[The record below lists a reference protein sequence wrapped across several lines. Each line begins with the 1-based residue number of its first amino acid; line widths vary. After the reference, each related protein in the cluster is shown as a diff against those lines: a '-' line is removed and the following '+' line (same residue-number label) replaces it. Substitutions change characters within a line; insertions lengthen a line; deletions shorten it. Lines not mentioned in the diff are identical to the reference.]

1 MLFSLLPQFVVTGLL
16 TGSVYALVAV
26 SIVLVYK
33 ATRIFNFAVGELLA
47 LGGYFCY
54 SFVVWFHFPLWLALL
69 GALLMAVV
77 VGSLVERLVLRPLLS
92 QPLLTIIMAT
102 LALSVL
108 LRGLMLMIWTG
119 YDLGFPKDLLP
130 GRTLLIGSVA
140 ISHELL
146 WACGIALVS
155 FGGLAYFFVKTK
167 TGLRMRAV
175 SEDHELSMSC
185 GVNITIIF
193 AVTWVLAVMLG
204 TLAGFLMGYRLS
216 LAPSYTPLLA
226 LKAFPAV
233 IFGGLESITG
243 ALIGGLTVG
252 LIEAVVGGLID
263 PNLGEIS
270 AYVLLLLVLM
280 IRPEGLMGLQRIER
294 V

>member
-1 MLFSLLPQFVVTGLL
+1 MLSLLPQFVVTGLL
-16 TGSVYALVAV
+16 IGSVYALIAV
-26 SIVLVYK
+26 SIVLVFK

-47 LGGYFCY
+47 LGGYFCF
-54 SFVVWFHFPLWLALL
+54 SFVVWWHFPLWLALL
-69 GALLMAVV
+69 GALMMAVV
-77 VGSLVERLVLRPLLS
+77 TGFLVERLVLRPLLS
-92 QPLLTIIMAT
+92 QSLLTIIMAT
-102 LALSVL
+102 LALGVL

-119 YDLGFPKDLLP
+119 YDVAFPKNLLP
-130 GRTLLIGSVA
+130 GRTVLVGDVA
-140 ISHELL
+140 MSHELL
-146 WACGIALVS
+146 WAGAIAVTS
-155 FGGLAYFFVKTK
+155 FAALAFFFMKTN

-175 SEDHELSMSC
+175 SEDHELSMAC
-185 GVNITIIF
+185 GVNITVVF
-193 AVTWVLAVMLG
+193 AVTWVLAVILG

-243 ALIGGLTVG
+243 ALVGGLVVG

-270 AYVLLLLVLM
+270 AYVLLLIVLF
-280 IRPEGLMGLQRIER
+280 IRPEGLFGLKRIER
-294 V
+294 I

>member
-1 MLFSLLPQFVVTGLL
+1 MLTLQFLVTGLL
-16 TGSVYALVAV
+16 TGGIYALVAV

-54 SFVVWFHFPLWLALL
+54 SFVVWGGFPLWVSLP
-69 GALLMAVV
+69 GALILAVIS
-77 VGSLVERLVLRPLLS
+77 GALVERLVLRPLLN

-108 LRGLMLMIWTG
+108 LKGLMLMIWTG
-119 YDLGFPKDLLP
+119 YDVAFPKTLLP
-130 GRTLLIGSVA
+130 GKTLLVGMIA

-146 WACGIALVS
+146 WAFGIAIIS
-155 FGGLAYFFVKTK
+155 FAGLAYFFMKTR

-185 GVNITIIF
+185 GVNIITIF
-193 AVTWVLAVMLG
+193 AVTWILATILG
-204 TLAGFLMGYRLS
+204 TLAGFLIGYRLS
-216 LAPSYTPLLA
+216 LAPSITPLLA

-233 IFGGLESITG
+233 IFGGLDSILG
-243 ALIGGLTVG
+243 ALVGGLIIG
-252 LIEAVVGGLID
+252 IIESLVGGLID

-270 AYVLLLLVLM
+270 VYIVLLLVLI
-280 IRPEGLMGLQRIER
+280 IRPEGLFGLKRIER

>member
-1 MLFSLLPQFVVTGLL
+1 LISLVPQFFVTGLL
-16 TGSVYALVAV
+16 TGSVYALIAV

-33 ATRIFNFAVGELLA
+33 STRIFNFAVGELLA

-54 SFVVWFHFPLWLALL
+54 SFVVWFHFPLWLALV

-77 VGSLVERLVLRPLLS
+77 TGLLVERLVLRPLLG

-108 LRGLMLMIWTG
+108 LRGIMLMIWTG
-119 YDLGFPKDLLP
+119 YDVAFPKNLLP
-130 GRTLLIGSVA
+130 GKTVVVGSVA
-140 ISHELL
+140 MSAELL
-146 WACGIALVS
+146 WAFGIAVVA
-155 FGGLAYFFVKTK
+155 FATLAYFFVKTQ

-175 SEDHELSMSC
+175 SQDHELSMSC
-185 GVNITIIF
+185 GINITVVF
-193 AVTWVLAVMLG
+193 ALTWVLAVILG
-204 TLAGFLMGYRLS
+204 TLAGSLMGYRLA

-233 IFGGLESITG
+233 IFGGLESVTG
-243 ALIGGLTVG
+243 ALLGGLTVG
-252 LIEAVVGGLID
+252 IIESMVGGLID
-263 PNLGEIS
+263 PSMGEIS
-270 AYVLLLLVLM
+270 AYILLLAVLLV
-280 IRPEGLMGLQRIER
+280 RPEGLMGLKRIER

>member
-1 MLFSLLPQFVVTGLL
+1 MLSLVPQFFVSGLL
-16 TGSVYALVAV
+16 TGSVYALIAV

-33 ATRIFNFAVGELLA
+33 STRIFNFAVGELLA

-54 SFVVWFHFPLWLALL
+54 SFVVWFHFPLWLALV

-77 VGSLVERLVLRPLLS
+77 TGLLVERLVLRPLLG

-108 LRGLMLMIWTG
+108 LRGIMLMIWTG
-119 YDLGFPKDLLP
+119 YDVAFPKNLLP
-130 GRTLLIGSVA
+130 GKTVVVGSVA
-140 ISHELL
+140 MSAELL
-146 WACGIALVS
+146 WAFGIAVVA
-155 FGGLAYFFVKTK
+155 FATLAYFFVKTQ

-175 SEDHELSMSC
+175 SQDHELAMSC
-185 GVNITIIF
+185 GINITVVF
-193 AVTWVLAVMLG
+193 ALTWVLAVILG
-204 TLAGFLMGYRLS
+204 TLAGSLMGYRLA

-233 IFGGLESITG
+233 IFGGLDSVTG
-243 ALIGGLTVG
+243 ALLGGLIVG
-252 LIEAVVGGLID
+252 IIESMVGGLID
-263 PNLGEIS
+263 PTMGEIS
-270 AYVLLLLVLM
+270 AYILLLAVLL
-280 IRPEGLMGLQRIER
+280 IRPEGLMGLKRIER

>member
-1 MLFSLLPQFVVTGLL
+1 MISLVPQFFVTGLL
-16 TGSVYALVAV
+16 TGSVYALIAV

-33 ATRIFNFAVGELLA
+33 STRIFNFAVGELLA

-54 SFVVWFHFPLWLALL
+54 SFVVWFHFPLWLALV

-77 VGSLVERLVLRPLLS
+77 TGLLVERLVLRPLLG

-108 LRGLMLMIWTG
+108 LRGIMLMIWTG
-119 YDLGFPKDLLP
+119 YDVAFPKNLLP
-130 GRTLLIGSVA
+130 GKTVVVGSVA
-140 ISHELL
+140 MSAELL
-146 WACGIALVS
+146 WAFGIAVVA
-155 FGGLAYFFVKTK
+155 FATLAYFFVKTQ

-175 SEDHELSMSC
+175 SQDHELSMSC
-185 GVNITIIF
+185 GINITVVF
-193 AVTWVLAVMLG
+193 ALTWVLAVILG
-204 TLAGFLMGYRLS
+204 TLAGSLMGYRLA

-233 IFGGLESITG
+233 IFGGLESVTG
-243 ALIGGLTVG
+243 ALLGGLTVG
-252 LIEAVVGGLID
+252 IIESMVGGLID
-263 PNLGEIS
+263 PTMGEIS
-270 AYVLLLLVLM
+270 AYILLLAVLL
-280 IRPEGLMGLQRIER
+280 IRPEGLMGLKRIER

>member
-1 MLFSLLPQFVVTGLL
+1 MLSLLPQFIVTGLL
-16 TGSVYALVAV
+16 TGSVYALIAV

-33 ATRIFNFAVGELLA
+33 STRIFNFAVGELLA

-77 VGSLVERLVLRPLLS
+77 TGMLVERLVLRPLLS
-92 QPLLTIIMAT
+92 QPILTIIMAT

-119 YDLGFPKDLLP
+119 YDVAFPKNLLP
-130 GRTLLIGSVA
+130 GKTLLMGNLA
-140 ISHELL
+140 LSHELL
-146 WACGIALVS
+146 WASGIAVVS
-155 FGGLAYFFVKTK
+155 FAALGYFFVNTK

-175 SEDHELSMSC
+175 SQDHELSMSC
-185 GVNITIIF
+185 GVNITVIF
-193 AVTWVLAVMLG
+193 AVTWVLAVILG
-204 TLAGFLMGYRLS
+204 SLAGFLMGYRLS

-233 IFGGLESITG
+233 IFGGLESVTG
-243 ALIGGLTVG
+243 ALIGGLLVG
-252 LIEAVVGGLID
+252 LIESVAGGLID
-263 PNLGEIS
+263 PSIGEIS
-270 AYVLLLLVLM
+270 AYVLLLAVLLL
-280 IRPEGLMGLQRIER
+280 RPEGLFGLKRIER
-294 V
+294 I

>member
-1 MLFSLLPQFVVTGLL
+1 MLSLVPQFFVTGLL
-16 TGSVYALVAV
+16 TGSVYALIAV

-33 ATRIFNFAVGELLA
+33 STRIFNFAVGELLA

-69 GALLMAVV
+69 GALLMATVT
-77 VGSLVERLVLRPLLS
+77 GLLVERLVLRPLLS

-108 LRGLMLMIWTG
+108 LRGIMLMIWTG
-119 YDLGFPKDLLP
+119 YDVAFPKNLLP
-130 GRTLLIGSVA
+130 GKTVVVGGVA
-140 ISHELL
+140 MSHELL
-146 WACGIALVS
+146 WAFGIAVVA
-155 FGGLAYFFVKTK
+155 FAILAYFFVKTQ

-175 SEDHELSMSC
+175 SQDNELSMSC
-185 GVNITIIF
+185 GINITIVF
-193 AVTWVLAVMLG
+193 ALSWVLAVILG
-204 TLAGFLMGYRLS
+204 TLAGSLMGYRLA

-233 IFGGLESITG
+233 IFGGLDSVTG
-243 ALIGGLTVG
+243 ALVGGLVVG
-252 LIEAVVGGLID
+252 IIESMVGGLID
-263 PNLGEIS
+263 PTMGEIS
-270 AYVLLLLVLM
+270 AYVLLLAVLI
-280 IRPEGLMGLQRIER
+280 IRPEGLLGLKRIER

>member
-1 MLFSLLPQFVVTGLL
+1 L
-16 TGSVYALVAV
+16 TGGIYALVAV
-26 SIVLVYK
+26 SIVLIYK

-54 SFVVWFHFPLWLALL
+54 SLVVWFHLPLWVSLP
-69 GALLMAVV
+69 GALILAVF
-77 VGSLVERLVLRPLLS
+77 VGALVERLVLRPLLS
-92 QPLLTIIMAT
+92 QPLLAIIMAT

-108 LRGLMLMIWTG
+108 LKGLMLMIWTG
-119 YDLGFPKDLLP
+119 YDVAFPKNLLP
-130 GRTLLIGSVA
+130 GKTILVGMIA
-140 ISHELL
+140 MSHELI
-146 WACGIALVS
+146 WAFGIAIVA
-155 FGGLAYFFVKTK
+155 FAGLAYFFKKTR

-185 GVNITIIF
+185 GVNITTIF
-193 AVTWVLAVMLG
+193 AVTWILATILG

-233 IFGGLESITG
+233 IFGGLESILG
-243 ALIGGLTVG
+243 ALVGGLTIG
-252 LIEAVVGGLID
+252 IIESLVGGLID

-270 AYVLLLLVLM
+270 VYVVLLLVLI
-280 IRPEGLMGLQRIER
+280 IRPEGLFGLKRIER

>member
-1 MLFSLLPQFVVTGLL
+1 MLELVPQFIVTGLL

-26 SIVLVYK
+26 SIVLVFK

-47 LGGYFCY
+47 LGGFFCW
-54 SFVVWFHFPLWLALL
+54 SLIVWLKCPLWLALF
-69 GALLMAVV
+69 GALLLAVG
-77 VGSLVERLVLRPLLS
+77 VGMLVERLVLRPLLN

-102 LALSVL
+102 LALSIL
-108 LRGLMLMIWTG
+108 LRGVMLMIWTG
-119 YDLGFPKDLLP
+119 YNLGFPKNLLP
-130 GRTLLIGSVA
+130 GKALLVGDVVM
-140 ISHELL
+140 SHELL
-146 WACGIALVS
+146 WAAGLALVS
-155 FGGLAYFFVKTK
+155 FACLGYFFMRTK

-185 GVNITIIF
+185 GVKITMIF
-193 AVTWVLAVMLG
+193 AVTWCLAVMLG

-216 LAPSYTPLLA
+216 LGATYTPLLS

-243 ALIGGLTVG
+243 ALLGGLAVG
-252 LIEAVVGGLID
+252 VIESLMGGLID
-263 PNLGEIS
+263 PTLGEIS
-270 AYVLLLLVLM
+270 AYILLLLVL
-280 IRPEGLMGLQRIER
+280 IVRPEGLMGLKTIER

>member
-1 MLFSLLPQFVVTGLL
+1 MLSLAPQFFVTGLL
-16 TGSVYALVAV
+16 TGSVYALIAV

-33 ATRIFNFAVGELLA
+33 STRIFNFAVGELLA

-54 SFVVWFHFPLWLALL
+54 SFVVWFHFPLWLALV
-69 GALLMAVV
+69 GALLMATVT
-77 VGSLVERLVLRPLLS
+77 GLLVERLILRPLLS

-108 LRGLMLMIWTG
+108 LRGVMLMIWTG
-119 YDLGFPKDLLP
+119 YDVAFPKNLLP
-130 GRTLLIGSVA
+130 GKTVVVA
-140 ISHELL
+140 GVAMSHELL
-146 WACGIALVS
+146 WAFGIA
-155 FGGLAYFFVKTK
+155 FLAFASLGYFFVKTQ

-175 SEDHELSMSC
+175 SQDNELSMSC
-185 GVNITIIF
+185 GINITIVF
-193 AVTWVLAVMLG
+193 ALSWVLAVILG
-204 TLAGFLMGYRLS
+204 TLAGSLMGYRLA

-243 ALIGGLTVG
+243 ALIGGL
-252 LIEAVVGGLID
+252 VVGVIESMVGGFID
-263 PNLGEIS
+263 PTMGEIS
-270 AYVLLLLVLM
+270 AYILLLAVLL
-280 IRPEGLMGLQRIER
+280 IRPEGLLGLKRIER

>member
-1 MLFSLLPQFVVTGLL
+1 MLSLVPQFLVTGLL
-16 TGSVYALVAV
+16 TGSVYALIAV

-54 SFVVWFHFPLWLALL
+54 SFVVWFHFPLWLALS
-69 GALLMAVV
+69 GALLMAVIT
-77 VGSLVERLVLRPLLS
+77 GMLVERLVLRPLLS

-119 YDLGFPKDLLP
+119 YDVAFPKNLLP
-130 GRTLLIGSVA
+130 GKTVLVGTVA
-140 ISHELL
+140 MSHELL
-146 WACGIALVS
+146 WAFGIAVVAFAAL
-155 FGGLAYFFVKTK
+155 GYFFVETK

-175 SEDHELSMSC
+175 SQDHELSMSC
-185 GVNITIIF
+185 GVNITVIF
-193 AVTWVLAVMLG
+193 AVTWVLAVILG
-204 TLAGFLMGYRLS
+204 TLAGFLMGYRLA

-233 IFGGLESITG
+233 IFGGLESVTG
-243 ALIGGLTVG
+243 ALLGGLVVG
-252 LIEAVVGGLID
+252 IIESLVGGLID
-263 PNLGEIS
+263 PNMGEIS
-270 AYVLLLLVLM
+270 AYVLLLAVLL
-280 IRPEGLMGLQRIER
+280 IRPEGLLGLKRIER